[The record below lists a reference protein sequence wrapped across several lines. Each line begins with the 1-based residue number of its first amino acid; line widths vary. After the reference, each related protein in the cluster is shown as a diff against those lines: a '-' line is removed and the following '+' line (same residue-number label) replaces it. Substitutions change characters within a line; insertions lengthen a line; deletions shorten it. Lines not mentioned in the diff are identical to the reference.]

1 MSEALVVEGLTAG
14 YGPTIV
20 LDDVSFAVPSGG
32 TLAVLGRN
40 GVGKTTL
47 LSTLMG
53 FTQRHRG
60 IIRFGEAAIE
70 NAATHRR
77 NRLGLG
83 LVPQEREI
91 FPSLTV
97 EENLRIAAR
106 PQGWSL
112 ARIYDLFPGLQERRD
127 NAGNRLSCG
136 EQQMLAI
143 GRALAGAPK
152 LLLLDEPT
160 EGLAPVV
167 ADALTDALIRV
178 RDEARTSIILV
189 EQRIDLAL
197 AFTKEVLV
205 LDRGRI
211 VYRGMSTALE
221 ADDAAKARLF
231 GVASAASRV
240 PRSYQ
245 SPLPG
250 LRGAELSKFTERS
263 EASDSSKASA
273 STLFPV
279 ADPSGCLIKL

>member
-1 MSEALVVEGLTAG
+1 MSEALVVESLTAG

-20 LDDVSFAVPSGG
+20 LDDISFTVPAGG

-60 IIRFGEAAIE
+60 TIRFGEAAIE
-70 NAATHRR
+70 NVPTHRR

-97 EENLRIAAR
+97 EENQRIAAR

-112 ARIYDLFPGLQERRD
+112 ARIYDLFPALQERRE
-127 NAGNRLSCG
+127 NAGNRLSGG

-143 GRALAGAPK
+143 GRALAGSPK

-167 ADALTDALIRV
+167 AEALADALIRI
-178 RDEARTSIILV
+178 RDEAGTSIILV

-197 AFTKEVLV
+197 AFAKEVLV

-211 VYRGMSTALE
+211 VYRGPSKALE
-221 ADDAAKARLF
+221 ADDGAKARLF
-231 GVASAASRV
+231 GVSSAASR
-240 PRSYQ
+240 
-245 SPLPG
+245 G
-250 LRGAELSKFTERS
+250 
-263 EASDSSKASA
+263 
-273 STLFPV
+273 STR
-279 ADPSGCLIKL
+279 

>member
-1 MSEALVVEGLTAG
+1 MSEALIVEGLTAG

-20 LDDVSFAVPSGG
+20 LDDLSFAVPSGG

-60 IIRFGEAAIE
+60 TIRFGEAAIE
-70 NAATHRR
+70 TAPTHRR

-127 NAGNRLSCG
+127 NTGNRLSGG

-143 GRALAGAPK
+143 GRALAGGPK

-167 ADALTDALIRV
+167 AEALADALIRI
-178 RDEARTSIILV
+178 RDEAGTSIILV

-197 AFTKEVLV
+197 AFAKDVLV

-211 VYRGMSTALE
+211 VYQGMSKALE

-231 GVASAASRV
+231 GVSSAASRV
-240 PRSYQ
+240 PMR
-245 SPLPG
+245 
-250 LRGAELSKFTERS
+250 
-263 EASDSSKASA
+263 
-273 STLFPV
+273 
-279 ADPSGCLIKL
+279 